1 MTGNYNN
8 YSAEELDKALQSWV
22 EPYPKPIILNHDLNT
37 EPIGRVMAAKM
48 DQEADGSKFVRLQIA
63 ITDPVAAQKVMDK
76 RYLTGSVGGRAGK
89 AICSISGEDLAKEDA
104 SGRPKISKYKRG
116 QVYKGK
122 VAYIE
127 MQELSFKEYSFVNQ
141 PADQR
146 SSVRSKAPASGDV
159 KVNDSDWVARS
170 SAFILSMDEEEVY
183 SVSESK
189 SLFAGMKKKESRPVY
204 LQLKGAFLSAMAV
217 QEGDNYIIE
226 DSALLSSRQD
236 SKNNEENSE
245 MTVLIEEEDI
255 LAVANELS
263 DDLSSIAADALN
275 KEEVVVEQEVVEA
288 DSEDSN
294 ATAEVVADAE
304 ESKEISVEDADKSDV
319 QEEAKSEKAE
329 ESTESPDVTQE
340 EEVQPIEDQE
350 LKDETI
356 VDVVEQNDDLFDKV
370 ALLEEENKNL
380 KSALHRVLSERVVD
394 AKIAAG
400 VEAIENRD
408 DLIKDHSQRTAA
420 SLADSLR
427 DIAKMPVKKF
437 SSNQV
442 PEITSEA
449 EGSKE
454 EANVLSLE
462 KETAKVE
469 IPEVDLAEQLFV
481 DAFMGRRKL

>member
-1 MTGNYNN
+1 
-8 YSAEELDKALQSWV
+8 
-22 EPYPKPIILNHDLNT
+22 
-37 EPIGRVMAAKM
+37 MAAKM

-104 SGRPKISKYKRG
+104 SGRPKMAKYKRG

-146 SSVRSKAPASGDV
+146 SSVRSKAPSSGDV

-189 SLFAGMKKKESRPVY
+189 SLFTGMKKKESRPVY
-204 LQLKGAFLSAMAV
+204 LQLKGAFLSAMSV
-217 QEGDNYIIE
+217 QESDNYIIN

-245 MTVLIEEEDI
+245 MTVLKEEEDI

-275 KEEVVVEQEVVEA
+275 KEEAAVEQEVVEAAVEQEVVEA
-288 DSEDSN
+288 DSEDTV
-294 ATAEVVADAE
+294 ATPEVVADAE

-329 ESTESPDVTQE
+329 ESTENPDVTQE

-350 LKDETI
+350 LKDETT
-356 VDVVEQNDDLFDKV
+356 VDAVEQNDDLLAKV

-408 DLIKDHSQRTAA
+408 ELIKDHSQRTAA

-427 DIAKMPVKKF
+427 DIAKMPAKKI

-454 EANVLSLE
+454 EANVVSLE

-469 IPEVDLAEQLFV
+469 VPEVDLAEQLFV

>member
-1 MTGNYNN
+1 
-8 YSAEELDKALQSWV
+8 
-22 EPYPKPIILNHDLNT
+22 
-37 EPIGRVMAAKM
+37 M

-104 SGRPKISKYKRG
+104 SGRPKMAKYKRG

-146 SSVRSKAPASGDV
+146 SSVRSKAPSSGDV

-189 SLFAGMKKKESRPVY
+189 SLFTGMKKKESRPVY
-204 LQLKGAFLSAMAV
+204 LQLKGAFLSAMSV
-217 QEGDNYIIE
+217 QESDNYIIN

-245 MTVLIEEEDI
+245 MTVLKEEEDI

-275 KEEVVVEQEVVEA
+275 KEEAAVEQEVVEAAVEQEVVEA
-288 DSEDSN
+288 DSEDTV
-294 ATAEVVADAE
+294 ATPEVVADAE

-329 ESTESPDVTQE
+329 ESTENPDVTQE

-350 LKDETI
+350 LKDETT
-356 VDVVEQNDDLFDKV
+356 VDAVEQNDDLLAKV

-408 DLIKDHSQRTAA
+408 ELIKDHSQRTAA

-427 DIAKMPVKKF
+427 DIAKMPAKKI

-454 EANVLSLE
+454 EANVVSLE

-469 IPEVDLAEQLFV
+469 VPEVDLAEQLFV

>member
-1 MTGNYNN
+1 
-8 YSAEELDKALQSWV
+8 
-22 EPYPKPIILNHDLNT
+22 
-37 EPIGRVMAAKM
+37 
-48 DQEADGSKFVRLQIA
+48 
-63 ITDPVAAQKVMDK
+63 
-76 RYLTGSVGGRAGK
+76 
-89 AICSISGEDLAKEDA
+89 
-104 SGRPKISKYKRG
+104 
-116 QVYKGK
+116 
-122 VAYIE
+122 
-127 MQELSFKEYSFVNQ
+127 
-141 PADQR
+141 
-146 SSVRSKAPASGDV
+146 
-159 KVNDSDWVARS
+159 
-170 SAFILSMDEEEVY
+170 MDEEEVY

-217 QEGDNYIIE
+217 QESDNYIIE

-255 LAVANELS
+255 LAVAKELS
-263 DDLSSIAADALN
+263 DDLSSIAADALT

-288 DSEDSN
+288 DSEDN
-294 ATAEVVADAE
+294 DATAEVVADAE

-340 EEVQPIEDQE
+340 EEVQPIKDQE

-427 DIAKMPVKKF
+427 DIAKMPAKKF

-454 EANVLSLE
+454 EANVVSLE

>member
-1 MTGNYNN
+1 MNGLTGNYNN

-104 SGRPKISKYKRG
+104 SGRPKMAKYKRG

-146 SSVRSKAPASGDV
+146 SSVRSKAPSSGDV

-189 SLFAGMKKKESRPVY
+189 SLFTGMKKKESRPVY
-204 LQLKGAFLSAMAV
+204 LQLKGAFLSAM
-217 QEGDNYIIE
+217 
-226 DSALLSSRQD
+226 

-245 MTVLIEEEDI
+245 MTVLKEEEDI

-275 KEEVVVEQEVVEA
+275 KEEAAVEQEVVEA
-288 DSEDSN
+288 DSEDTV
-294 ATAEVVADAE
+294 ATPEVVADAE

-329 ESTESPDVTQE
+329 ESTENPDVTQE

-350 LKDETI
+350 LKDETT
-356 VDVVEQNDDLFDKV
+356 VDAVEQNDDLLAKV

-408 DLIKDHSQRTAA
+408 ELIKDHSQRTAA

-427 DIAKMPVKKF
+427 DIAKMPAKKI

-454 EANVLSLE
+454 EANVVSLE

-469 IPEVDLAEQLFV
+469 VPEVDLAEQLFV

>member
-1 MTGNYNN
+1 
-8 YSAEELDKALQSWV
+8 
-22 EPYPKPIILNHDLNT
+22 
-37 EPIGRVMAAKM
+37 MAAKM

-104 SGRPKISKYKRG
+104 SGRPKMAKYKRG

-146 SSVRSKAPASGDV
+146 SSVRSKAPSSGDV

-189 SLFAGMKKKESRPVY
+189 SLFTGMKKKESRPVY
-204 LQLKGAFLSAMAV
+204 LQLKGAFLSAMSV
-217 QEGDNYIIE
+217 QESDNYIIN

-245 MTVLIEEEDI
+245 MTVLKEEEDI

-275 KEEVVVEQEVVEA
+275 KEEAAVEQEVVEA
-288 DSEDSN
+288 DSEDTV
-294 ATAEVVADAE
+294 ATPEVVADSEDTVATPEVVADAE

-329 ESTESPDVTQE
+329 ESTENPDVTQE

-350 LKDETI
+350 LKDETT
-356 VDVVEQNDDLFDKV
+356 VDAVEQNDDLLAKV

-408 DLIKDHSQRTAA
+408 ELIKDHSQRTAA

-427 DIAKMPVKKF
+427 DIAKMPAKKI

-454 EANVLSLE
+454 EANVVSLE

-469 IPEVDLAEQLFV
+469 VPEVDLAEQLFV